1 MLSLEG
7 LFVATTSNKP
17 DIIEEDTTPLVC
29 QSSYNICDQ
38 HDCIPRQGNIL
49 MSHCWS
55 FYAINP
61 APVGNRNN
69 RSVVCGV
76 SFPSVKVRSSCW
88 SFFNN
93 AISTFSPWPTFHF
106 RKWISKFDSLCNTIK
121 RYPLW
126 PGLELDL
133 NPFGIFLLHRRYFP
147 LGWLNWITRQQKNK
161 TIWLVVGKLINPIR
175 KRNQLGNDRIWVVP
189 FPNCRVRFTKL
200 SG

>member
-1 MLSLEG
+1 MSLLLHSVLSLEG

-133 NPFGIFLLHRRYFP
+133 NPFWYFSSASPLFPVGLIKLNNKAAEKQNNLARRRKIDKP
-147 LGWLNWITRQQKNK
+147 DKETQ
-161 TIWLVVGKLINPIR
+161 PIR
-175 KRNQLGNDRIWVVP
+175 ER
-189 FPNCRVRFTKL
+189 
-200 SG
+200 